1 MERTINPEASGEKS
15 EREEEARAGGGKSFR
30 EEWVVPLMA
39 GVRVAWDK
47 ARRDQGPLRASALA
61 YATLVSLVPTV
72 AILMAILSAPAFERS
87 REEFLDRLTA
97 LLIPD
102 RAGVADGAGRTRG
115 GAAGKEKDAEIGSA
129 ADAVAGTRAGARA
142 SDGKGVGE
150 GANAGDGANAGSGAD
165 AGPGAGDRADADP
178 AAAASGGSAPRIA
191 GVGAPASNQAQ
202 ERFKRIFREQIGAI
216 TANIGTVGTIGFL
229 ALLATVYLLMNAVEK
244 TFNHIWE
251 VRSERTF
258 FQKIAVYTAIIF
270 WTPIMAMLSFS
281 LTGYL
286 KGTGLGVIAPT
297 LLMALAFTGVF
308 AVIPNAGVR
317 VRPAF
322 LGGLV
327 TAVLWE
333 AAKLGFVWYVVHVAG
348 QYKLYGSLGVLP
360 MLFVWVYVNWLVVLF
375 GCEIA
380 YCVQHLDDMRLHA
393 RVLTMGRGMLLPVG
407 LRIAAEAAGRFLR
420 GDAPLTARRAAAELK
435 IPPAEIVRAAD
446 MLCEGGILAR
456 VGSGRRESW
465 IPAAA
470 PEAIPVADVLDA
482 LGWPVPP
489 RPDASVWNGGA
500 GWDAI
505 RSTLAEAERGRREAL
520 KDISLEALALR
531 LAPAA
536 AKTGQKS
543 GKRATAKRPATP
555 AEDDEE
561 GVTTKYLPPVPGDGD
576 KK

>member
-1 MERTINPEASGEKS
+1 MERTVKPDASGE
-15 EREEEARAGGGKSFR
+15 AVAGGGGKTGEAGKSFR
-30 EEWVVPLMA
+30 EEWVIPLMA

-102 RAGVADGAGRTRG
+102 RTGPAVGKGTGG
-115 GAAGKEKDAEIGSA
+115 GA
-129 ADAVAGTRAGARA
+129 T
-142 SDGKGVGE
+142 GE
-150 GANAGDGANAGSGAD
+150 GAEGGTGTGAAACAGTDADAGAD
-165 AGPGAGDRADADP
+165 AGGNTGSGAKAD
-178 AAAASGGSAPRIA
+178 AASGTAAPGGPTSAIA
-191 GVGAPASNQAQ
+191 AAGALPASKTAQ
-202 ERFKRIFREQIGAI
+202 ERFKRLFREQIGAI
-216 TANIGTVGTIGFL
+216 TANMGTVGTIGFL

-270 WTPIMAMLSFS
+270 WAPIMAMLSFS

-297 LLMALAFTGVF
+297 ILMALAFTGVF

-317 VRPAF
+317 ARPAF

-393 RVLTMGRGMLLPVG
+393 RVLTMGKGMLLPVG
-407 LRIAAEAAGRFLR
+407 LRLAAEAAARFSR
-420 GDAPLTARRAAAELK
+420 GEAPLTVERAAAELK
-435 IPPAEIVRAAD
+435 MPPAEILRAAD
-446 MLCEGGILAR
+446 MLCEGGVLAR
-456 VGSGRRESW
+456 IRSGSREAW
-465 IPAAA
+465 TPAAA
-470 PEAIPVADVLDA
+470 PAAIPVANVLDA

-489 RPDASVWNGGA
+489 RPDASAWDGVA

-505 RSTLAEAERGRREAL
+505 HSVLADAERGRREAL
-520 KDISLEALALR
+520 KDISLETLAFR
-531 LAPAA
+531 LGPAA
-536 AKTGQKS
+536 AK
-543 GKRATAKRPATP
+543 ATP
-555 AEDDEE
+555 KADGCQPAKPPAANVEDTEE
-561 GVTTKYLPPVPGDGD
+561 GVPTKSMPPVPGDGD
-576 KK
+576 KN